1 MLHGCTYIQF
11 NETLVSQANLVSSII
26 RKVKTKNKNIIIN
39 LGKTFQTEVKQPKE
53 NLAGPK
59 TNTGSLGDLRVK
71 ELKHFA
77 EFLCLH
83 ASTFVLITFKALQ
96 LHYL

>member
-1 MLHGCTYIQF
+1 MYIQF
-11 NETLVSQANLVSSII
+11 NETLFSQANLVSSII

-39 LGKTFQTEVKQPKE
+39 LGKTFQTEAKQPKE

-59 TNTGSLGDLRVK
+59 INTGSLGDLRIK

-77 EFLCLH
+77 EFLCMNVHLGV
-83 ASTFVLITFKALQ
+83 VLLVQTGC
-96 LHYL
+96 